1 VLRSPLEA
9 RSLIDLTSETIGVS
23 IGSEQFFARLLGNG
37 SHFPGYLETDRDLDE
52 KDLRAIKEQLAGFSG
67 ILQAG
72 AVRIFD
78 RGLKYQQ
85 NPMSLKDAQLSEQM
99 RYQLQGICSV
109 FRVPMAMVQ
118 DLTNGTY
125 ANSEQQDLWLAKHT
139 ITPICTNTEGVLR
152 HRLFSRRPEYFA
164 KFNLDGLL
172 RGDYKTRAEGDAT
185 LVRAGILSRN
195 ESRGHFDYNPAPG
208 LEVFLSELNLGTVA
222 RDGTIT
228 GPDTG
233 SPTEGQGQPPADG
246 DAAQPATEE
255 PPAAAL
261 LAPFAR
267 DAVACIRRRWESDRA
282 KGRPEDETI
291 AFAATKLAPLAEAY
305 QAAGFAFDSAGFVAQ
320 ALAGDAPGMIEKA
333 KGEGT

>member
-1 VLRSPLEA
+1 M
-9 RSLIDLTSETIGVS
+9 
-23 IGSEQFFARLLGNG
+23 
-37 SHFPGYLETDRDLDE
+37 
-52 KDLRAIKEQLAGFSG
+52 
-67 ILQAG
+67 
-72 AVRIFD
+72 RIFD

-152 HRLFSRRPEYFA
+152 HRLFARRPEYFA

-185 LVRAGILSRN
+185 LVRAGIINRN

-208 LEVFLSELNLGTVA
+208 LEVYLSELNLGTVVRGRHDHGPRHRGPA
-222 RDGTIT
+222 ETAGHSRRRRRHAAAT
-228 GPDTG
+228 GPTRAAG
-233 SPTEGQGQPPADG
+233 GRPARPLHPRRRRLHPPPLG
-246 DAAQPATEE
+246 DATARRAARTRRPSPS
-255 PPAAAL
+255 PP
-261 LAPFAR
+261 
-267 DAVACIRRRWESDRA
+267 
-282 KGRPEDETI
+282 
-291 AFAATKLAPLAEAY
+291 TKLAPLAEAY
-305 QAAGFAFDSAGFVAQ
+305 PAAGLAFDSAGFVAQ
-320 ALAGDAPGMIEKA
+320 ALAGDAPGIIEKA
-333 KGEGT
+333 KGAST